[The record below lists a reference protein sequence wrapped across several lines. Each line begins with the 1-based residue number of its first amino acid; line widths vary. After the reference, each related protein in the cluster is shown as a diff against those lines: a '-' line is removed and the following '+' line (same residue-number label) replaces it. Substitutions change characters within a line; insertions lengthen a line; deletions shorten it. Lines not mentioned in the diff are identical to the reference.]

1 VTPAQGVGPTV
12 TEPLDDRE
20 RLELRIARLLV
31 LGTYLGVAL
40 LAIGIV
46 LMLASGVDPLT
57 TPSVRFDPAS
67 IAGDLTALRAT
78 GFLWTGVLVL
88 MALPVTRVAIAAV
101 AFARSGD
108 RRMAAIALAVL
119 IVLAISVVLV
129 QVEAA

>member
-1 VTPAQGVGPTV
+1 MTPHTAGHDVA
-12 TEPLDDRE
+12 DDRE

-57 TPSVRFDPAS
+57 TPAVRFDPAA
-67 IAGDLTALRAT
+67 IAGDITALRAT
-78 GFLWTGVLVL
+78 GFLWAGVLVL
-88 MALPVTRVAIAAV
+88 MALPLTRVAIAAI

-108 RRMAAIALAVL
+108 RRMAAIAVAVL
-119 IVLAISVVLV
+119 IVLAVSVVLV
-129 QVEAA
+129 QAEAA